1 MLDDAHEAWHPGSF
15 TKNFG
20 WGAEHNGLSRLHH
33 AIRVGF
39 GSERSDVPRAVF
51 RDRVEAAGINFFIPA
66 NFFLYNVHAAVSGA
80 SEDRIAFDEL
90 VFQATAFEHSLD
102 FDRLALLA
110 FNLSLVGSW
119 QGAKNWQHRPALWSN
134 RYIVERL
141 NHEHRWDVSKVDADD
156 IQAFLQGDIRYRGR
170 TTRKHSTNLARFYR
184 LGGLEDVVSNRIER
198 WWMNAAFLAA
208 DRFSRAGIARRLTL
222 PSLREA
228 FAEFAFLDLTGGTSV
243 EKRYALGRALEVF
256 VSVGGADRFV
266 RSEHALADGRTN
278 DPRPFGIV
286 DKKLPRAPKALPP
299 GADADFDVLDASFGH
314 LDYDAL
320 ESFEPDAFVREA
332 SLRALSRL
340 RQLRIAPTMT
350 SDELMALA
358 RD

>member
-1 MLDDAHEAWHPGSF
+1 MLDDAQETWHPGSF

-20 WGAEHNGLSRLHH
+20 WGSERDGLSALHH

-39 GSERSDVPRAVF
+39 GSDRRDVARSVF
-51 RDRVEAAGINFFIPA
+51 RERIERAGINFFIPA
-66 NFFLYNVHAAVSGA
+66 NFFLYNVNANGSGEA
-80 SEDRIAFDEL
+80 EDRIAFDEL
-90 VFQATAFEHSLD
+90 VFQAMAFEHSLD

-119 QGAKNWQHRPALWSN
+119 HGSKTWQRRPALWSN

-141 NHEHRWDVSKVDADD
+141 WHAHRWDVSKVDADD
-156 IQAFLQGDIRYRGR
+156 IQAFLESDARYRGR
-170 TTRKHSTNLARFYR
+170 TTRKHSTNLAYLYR
-184 LGGLEDVVSNRIER
+184 LGGLRDVVSSRIER

-208 DRFSRAGIARRLTL
+208 DRFSRDGIARRVTL
-222 PSLREA
+222 PSLHEA
-228 FAEFAFLDLTGGTSV
+228 FAEFAFLDLTGGPTV
-243 EKRYALGRALEVF
+243 EKRYALGRALKVF
-256 VSVGGADRFV
+256 VSVGGADRFAA
-266 RSEHALADGRTN
+266 SERALATGRTN

-299 GADADFDVLDASFGH
+299 GVDAGFDVLDASFSH

-320 ESFEPDAFVREA
+320 ERFEPDAFVRDA

-340 RQLRIAPTMT
+340 RTLQIAPTMT
-350 SDELMALA
+350 SDEITALT